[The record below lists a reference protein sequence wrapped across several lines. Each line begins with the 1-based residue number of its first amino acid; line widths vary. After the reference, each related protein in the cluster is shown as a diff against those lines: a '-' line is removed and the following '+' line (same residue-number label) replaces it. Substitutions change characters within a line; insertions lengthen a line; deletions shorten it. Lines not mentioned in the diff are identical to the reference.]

1 MLPDTPWTGE
11 DWNPEFYRYEQIADW
26 IEERIQSGAYAP
38 RTVLSEVQL
47 QSYFGVG
54 RETIRKAFAMLRERG
69 LIITKPGR
77 GSVVVRRGAATQSE
91 VPDR

>member
-1 MLPDTPWTGE
+1 MTPDTPWTSD

-26 IEERIQSGAYAP
+26 IEERVETGVYPP

-47 QSYFGVG
+47 QNYFSVG
-54 RETIRKAFAMLRERG
+54 RATIRKAFEIVRERG

-77 GSVVVRRGAATQSE
+77 GSVVIRRDDNGSANS
-91 VPDR
+91 

>member
-1 MLPDTPWTGE
+1 MTVYGPPVMLPDTPWSTD

-26 IEERIQSGAYAP
+26 IGERIRTGDYPP

-47 QSYFGVG
+47 QGYFGVG
-54 RETIRKAFAMLRERG
+54 RDTIRKAFAILRERK

-77 GSVVVRRGAATQSE
+77 GSVVILHE
-91 VPDR
+91 